1 MGSEFQSKP
10 RVLVI
15 GAGVIG
21 ASIAW
26 HLTRHPDGANVTIV
40 AEEVGG
46 VATPCSFAWLN
57 ASRNNPRFYYDFRRR
72 SMAGW
77 KKLAVEVPGLGKLV
91 QWCGSLGV
99 SHPLI
104 VFSFLSKSFQASN
117 DPRLTCRLT

>member
-10 RVLVI
+10 RILVI

-26 HLTRHPDGANVTIV
+26 HLTKHEDGANVTIV
-40 AEEVGG
+40 AKEIGG
-46 VATPCSFAWLN
+46 IATPCSFAWLN

-77 KKLAVEVPGLGKLV
+77 KRLANEVPGLGDLV
-91 QWCGSLGV
+91 QWPGALGV
-99 SHPLI
+99 SCFQTQE
-104 VFSFLSKSFQASN
+104 FSRWQCSCMTILYK
-117 DPRLTCRLT
+117 T